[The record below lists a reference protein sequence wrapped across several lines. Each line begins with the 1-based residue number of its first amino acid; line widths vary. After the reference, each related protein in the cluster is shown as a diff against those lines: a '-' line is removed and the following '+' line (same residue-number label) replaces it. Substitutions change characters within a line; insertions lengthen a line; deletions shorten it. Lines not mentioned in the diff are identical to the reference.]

1 MGSQGRSLPPLPSL
15 RTPGFGLAPFFYVV
29 LLVLGP
35 IALGG
40 PFPDTAEAGEASL
53 GGPESPASEGPACL
67 EPILEELRL
76 SCETPD
82 LRIAWSLS
90 ETVAARLAAT
100 PKAEVIR
107 VQGDGC
113 SDRVVV
119 QVALGEGAATSR
131 YLLSGDVEVWGQG
144 LRANR
149 TLRAGTLLT
158 SEDVAEGEGWF
169 PPSAFH
175 GIALDVEGAHVVHA
189 IPSGHVVTEED
200 IGPPPLVRRGETI
213 RVIYRARGLELR
225 TLGTA
230 RRDGW
235 MGDRLAVRATGAQ
248 HDCTGIVAGP
258 DVVEVDSEGRHR

>member
-1 MGSQGRSLPPLPSL
+1 VDGALDARGAPVAGNLIADETPMRATSDADLSL
-15 RTPGFGLAPFFYVV
+15 A
-29 LLVLGP
+29 
-35 IALGG
+35 
-40 PFPDTAEAGEASL
+40 D
-53 GGPESPASEGPACL
+53 SEGPVCL
-67 EPILEELRL
+67 SGVLEEVRL
-76 SCETPD
+76 SCDTPD

-90 ETVAARLAAT
+90 ETVAARLAAH
-100 PKAEVIR
+100 PNAEAVR
-107 VQGDGC
+107 AQGDGC

-119 QVALGEGAATSR
+119 QVVLTEGTATNR
-131 YLLSGDVEVWGQG
+131 YLLSGDVEVLGLG
-144 LRANR
+144 LRAVR

-158 SEDVAEGEGWF
+158 AEDVVEGEGWF

-175 GIALDVEGAHVVHA
+175 GAAPDVEGAHVIRA
-189 IPSGHVVTEED
+189 IPAGQVIAGED

-213 RVIYRARGLELR
+213 RVVYRARGLELR

-258 DVVEVDSEGRHR
+258 DIVEVDSEGRQR